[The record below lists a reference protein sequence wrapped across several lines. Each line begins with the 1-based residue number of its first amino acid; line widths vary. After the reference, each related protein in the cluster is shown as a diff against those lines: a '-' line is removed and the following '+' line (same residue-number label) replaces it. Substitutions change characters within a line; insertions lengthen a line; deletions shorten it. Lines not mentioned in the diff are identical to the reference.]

1 MADEYFDV
9 VNEDNVV
16 VRQELRS
23 VVHRTGLW
31 HRGMNIFLFTPD
43 GKLLVQKRSKDKDT
57 FPSALDCSVS
67 EHVKAGEEYAQTAVR
82 GLREELGIEGIELRP
97 LIEFSMPYGTND
109 NEISQMFE
117 GTVDPNTVRF
127 DPVEIQQ
134 ISYHTH
140 DELLAMMNTRAVPFS
155 RWFEQLLLWYLDKPS
170 DVRVRKIFNPKS
182 HVWRLSTGD
191 FE

>member
-9 VNEDNVV
+9 VNEDNIV

-43 GKLLVQKRSKDKDT
+43 GKLIVQKRSQDKDT

-82 GLREELGIEGIELRP
+82 GLREELSIEGIELRP
-97 LIEFSMPYGTND
+97 LIEFSMVYGTND

-117 GTVDPNTVRF
+117 GIIDPTAVRF

-134 ISYHTH
+134 ISYHTL
-140 DELLAMMNTRAVPFS
+140 DELFAMINTRAVSFS
-155 RWFEQLLLWYLDKPS
+155 RWFEQLVLWYLDKPS
-170 DVRVRKIFNPKS
+170 DVRVRKMFNPKA
-182 HVWRLSTGD
+182 HV
-191 FE
+191 

>member
-1 MADEYFDV
+1 MSEELFDV
-9 VNEDNVV
+9 VNENNVV
-16 VRQELRS
+16 VRQEPRS

-67 EHVKAGEEYAQTAVR
+67 EHVKAGEDYTQTAVR
-82 GLREELGIEGIELRP
+82 GLQEELGITGIVLRP
-97 LIEFSMPYGTND
+97 LIEFSMVYGTND

-117 GTVDPNTVRF
+117 GGVEPSVVRF

-134 ISYHTH
+134 ISYHTLA
-140 DELLAMMNTRAVPFS
+140 ELLAMVNTRQVSFS

-170 DVRVRKIFNPKS
+170 GVRVRKIFSQKA
-182 HVWRLSTGD
+182 HV
-191 FE
+191 

>member
-1 MADEYFDV
+1 MADEFFDV

-67 EHVKAGEEYAQTAVR
+67 EHVKAGEDYTETAVR
-82 GLREELGIEGIELRP
+82 GLREELGIEGIELRR

-117 GTVDPNTVRF
+117 GIVDPSIVRF
-127 DPVEIQQ
+127 DPVEIEEL
-134 ISYHTH
+134 SYHTL
-140 DELLAMMNTRAVPFS
+140 DELLAMMNARTVSFS
-155 RWFEQLLLWYLDKPS
+155 RWFEQLILWYVGKPS
-170 DVRVRKIFNPKS
+170 DVHVRKIFNPKL
-182 HVWRLSTGD
+182 HV
-191 FE
+191 